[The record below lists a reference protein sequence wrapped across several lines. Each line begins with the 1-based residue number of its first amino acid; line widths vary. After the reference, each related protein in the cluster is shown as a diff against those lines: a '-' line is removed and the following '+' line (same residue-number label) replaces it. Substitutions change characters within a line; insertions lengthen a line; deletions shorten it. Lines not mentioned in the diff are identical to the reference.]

1 MSNVEVKHQSGFS
14 LVETVAAMGI
24 LALAAVPLLQITTDA
39 TRNAA
44 NLEGRVLA
52 RTVAENVMA
61 RAMATPEII
70 DAGIAT
76 GRETQMGRTYI
87 WTRTASLPQV
97 GEIQNLEV
105 QVRREGD
112 EQGSEDRRKL
122 ANHVEEAEE
131 LGGLG
136 GRNQPGVER
145 PGKALYSALNE
156 PDRHG
161 Q

>member
-1 MSNVEVKHQSGFS
+1 MSSDKSAHQSGFS

-61 RAMATPEII
+61 RAMATPEVI

-76 GRETQMGRTYI
+76 GRETQMGRTFI
-87 WTRTASLPQV
+87 WTRTASLAQV

-105 QVRREGD
+105 RVRREDD
-112 EQGSEDRRKL
+112 EQVVARLVSLKYMPATLSVSSDTAATPDED
-122 ANHVEEAEE
+122 ET
-131 LGGLG
+131 
-136 GRNQPGVER
+136 
-145 PGKALYSALNE
+145 
-156 PDRHG
+156 
-161 Q
+161 

>member
-1 MSNVEVKHQSGFS
+1 MSSIEVKHQSGFS

-76 GRETQMGRTYI
+76 GRETQMGRTFI

-105 QVRREGD
+105 QVRREDD
-112 EQGSEDRRKL
+112 EQVAARLVSLKYMPATLSVPATGPSTSD
-122 ANHVEEAEE
+122 EEET
-131 LGGLG
+131 
-136 GRNQPGVER
+136 
-145 PGKALYSALNE
+145 
-156 PDRHG
+156 
-161 Q
+161 

>member
-1 MSNVEVKHQSGFS
+1 MSSDKSAHQSGFS

-76 GRETQMGRTYI
+76 GRETQMGRTFI
-87 WTRTASLPQV
+87 WTRTASLAQV

-105 QVRREGD
+105 RVRREDD
-112 EQGSEDRRKL
+112 EQVVARLVSLKYMPATLSVSSDTAATPDED
-122 ANHVEEAEE
+122 ET
-131 LGGLG
+131 
-136 GRNQPGVER
+136 
-145 PGKALYSALNE
+145 
-156 PDRHG
+156 
-161 Q
+161 